1 VPKIRASNLSAHK
14 ALVRTQLLDA
24 FEELLL
30 TQSYEEVS
38 IASVAAR
45 AGVARNTV
53 YNYASDKP
61 ELLTAAAQ
69 RHIGRLLIPIQQAAQ
84 VEEPAARL
92 RGMLEV
98 AMASFLDSPIS
109 PTVFKALMHHDTEA
123 DLDAAAQGS
132 QELIPF
138 LIEAIEDSVEAG
150 SFRAFADTSFLFDLI
165 AGALVT
171 AVENVIESPETGA
184 VRVSEAIDFVM
195 GALRA

>member
-1 VPKIRASNLSAHK
+1 MPKIRASNLSAHK

-30 TQSYEEVS
+30 AQSYEEVS
-38 IASVAAR
+38 IAAVAAR

-53 YNYASDKP
+53 YNYASDKS

-69 RHIGRLLIPIQQAAQ
+69 RHIGRLLLPLQQASQ
-84 VEEPAARL
+84 VQDPALRL

-98 AMASFLDSPIS
+98 AMSSFLDSPIS
-109 PTVFKALMHHDTEA
+109 PTVFKALMHHGTEA
-123 DLDAAAQGS
+123 DLDVAAQGS

-138 LIEAIEDSVEAG
+138 LLEAIDDGVQAG
-150 SFRAFADTSFLFDLI
+150 VFRAFADTAFLFDLI

-171 AVENVIESPETGA
+171 AVENVLESPETGGQ
-184 VRVSEAIDFVM
+184 RISEAIDFVM
-195 GALRA
+195 GALRS

>member
-1 VPKIRASNLSAHK
+1 MPKIRASNLSAHK

-30 TQSYEEVS
+30 AQSYEEVS
-38 IASVAAR
+38 IAAVAAR

-53 YNYASDKP
+53 YNYASDKS

-69 RHIGRLLIPIQQAAQ
+69 RHIGRLLLPLQQASQ
-84 VEEPAARL
+84 VQDPALRL

-98 AMASFLDSPIS
+98 AMSSFLDSPIS
-109 PTVFKALMHHDTEA
+109 PTVFKALMHHGTEA
-123 DLDAAAQGS
+123 DLDVAAQGS

-138 LIEAIEDSVEAG
+138 LMEAIDDGVQAG
-150 SFRAFADTSFLFDLI
+150 AFRAFADGDFLFDLI
-165 AGALVT
+165 AGVLVT
-171 AVENVIESPETGA
+171 AVENVLESPETGTQ
-184 VRVSEAIDFVM
+184 RISEAIDFVM

>member
-1 VPKIRASNLSAHK
+1 MPKIRASNLSAHK

-30 TQSYEEVS
+30 AQSYEEVS

-109 PTVFKALMHHDTEA
+109 PTVFKALMHHGTEA

-138 LIEAIEDSVEAG
+138 LIEAIEDGVEAG

-171 AVENVIESPETGA
+171 AVENVIESPDTGA
-184 VRVSEAIDFVM
+184 ERVSEAIDFVM

>member
-1 VPKIRASNLSAHK
+1 MPKIRASNLSAHK

-30 TQSYEEVS
+30 AQSYEEVS
-38 IASVAAR
+38 IAAVAAR

-53 YNYASDKP
+53 YNYASDKS

-69 RHIGRLLIPIQQAAQ
+69 RHIGRLLLPLQQASQ
-84 VEEPAARL
+84 VQDPALRL

-98 AMASFLDSPIS
+98 AMSSFLDSPIS
-109 PTVFKALMHHDTEA
+109 PTVFKALMHHGTEA
-123 DLDAAAQGS
+123 DLDVAAQGS

-138 LIEAIEDSVEAG
+138 LMEAIDDGVQAG
-150 SFRAFADTSFLFDLI
+150 IFRNFADAAFLFDLI
-165 AGALVT
+165 AGVLVT
-171 AVENVIESPETGA
+171 AVETVLESPETGA
-184 VRVSEAIDFVM
+184 ARISEAIDFVM